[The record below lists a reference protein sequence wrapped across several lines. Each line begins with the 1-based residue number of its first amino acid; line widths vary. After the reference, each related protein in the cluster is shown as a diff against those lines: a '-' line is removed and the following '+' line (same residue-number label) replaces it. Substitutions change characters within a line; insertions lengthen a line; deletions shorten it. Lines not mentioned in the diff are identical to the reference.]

1 MDNNGNNAHDVKLGA
16 GLKYI
21 HRLYVFKFSQRLK
34 FRPRLLVVT
43 PCSLPVRHQRFGG
56 TRCLHLLGPKNLTT

>member
-56 TRCLHLLGPKNLTT
+56 TRCLHLLGPKNL